1 MKLDGPLLDCHL
13 FVCTN
18 TKDVG
23 ESCGKKD
30 SALLRDNLKEW
41 AAKAHPE
48 WRGRV
53 RVNASGCLGHCKR
66 GIAAVMY
73 PQGHWFT
80 ELKKDDDA
88 VLREALESSM
98 NSVAKRSMEPVPEK
112 TPNEN

>member
-1 MKLDGPLLDCHL
+1 MKLDCHL

-18 TKDVG
+18 SKEAG

-30 SALLRDNLKEW
+30 SAVLRDNLKAW
-41 AAKAHPE
+41 AAEAHPE

-66 GIAAVMY
+66 GITAVIY
-73 PQGHWFT
+73 PEGRWFT

-88 VLREALESSM
+88 TLRGALEEALGG
-98 NSVAKRSMEPVPEK
+98 RPV
-112 TPNEN
+112 TGGVDAENQ